1 MFINKIRVQEPNT
14 FPSIESRLKFEEKL
28 AKEIQE
34 VGDEFLEQ
42 MKRSEITTIEVV
54 AALAEALNLDDVE
67 LGYVFLTSQF

>member
-1 MFINKIRVQEPNT
+1 MFINKIRVEEPNT
-14 FPSIESRLKFEEKL
+14 FPSVESRLKFEEKL
-28 AKEIQE
+28 SKEIQE

>member
-14 FPSIESRLKFEEKL
+14 FPSVESRLKFEEKL